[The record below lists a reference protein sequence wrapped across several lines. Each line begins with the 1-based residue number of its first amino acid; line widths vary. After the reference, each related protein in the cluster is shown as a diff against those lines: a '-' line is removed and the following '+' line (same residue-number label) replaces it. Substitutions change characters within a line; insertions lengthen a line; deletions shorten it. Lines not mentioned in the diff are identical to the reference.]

1 MYFCKKDAGINGTGS
16 ASALVLS
23 PLLSV
28 MGEGGGGNRGFSRR
42 GGGGKKSPPQLH
54 GADKILFYSIMKA
67 LDCEKDHV
75 YSLLYRL
82 SEMFNF

>member
-1 MYFCKKDAGINGTGS
+1 MELVQHLLWFCPPCY
-16 ASALVLS
+16 LS
-23 PLLSV
+23 WGR
-28 MGEGGGGNRGFSRR
+28 GEEEIGDFLGE